1 MLNGRGMSENK
12 SSISRARSY
21 KELSEFWDSHD
32 LSEYWDQLRPAEF
45 EVDIQSEATLLPAR
59 SHSLGRASV
68 DCSEKRHLSRSPSKP
83 VGAREGPESHEVQGT
98 VS

>member
-21 KELSEFWDSHD
+21 RELSEFWDSHD

-45 EVDIQSEATLLPAR
+45 EVDIQSEATYYPLKATLSAELRSVARKRGISPEVLLN
-59 SHSLGRASV
+59 LWV
-68 DCSEKRHLSRSPSKP
+68 QEKVRK
-83 VGAREGPESHEVQGT
+83 VT
-98 VS
+98 K

>member
-1 MLNGRGMSENK
+1 MSENK

-45 EVDIQSEATLLPAR
+45 EVDIQSEATYYPLKATLSAKLRSVARKRGISPEVLLN
-59 SHSLGRASV
+59 LWV
-68 DCSEKRHLSRSPSKP
+68 QEKVRK
-83 VGAREGPESHEVQGT
+83 VT
-98 VS
+98 K